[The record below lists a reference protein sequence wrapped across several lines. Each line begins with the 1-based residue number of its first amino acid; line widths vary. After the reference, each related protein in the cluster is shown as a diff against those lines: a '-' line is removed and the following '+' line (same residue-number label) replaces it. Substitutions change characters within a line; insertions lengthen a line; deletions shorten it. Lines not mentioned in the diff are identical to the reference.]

1 VKNPLWI
8 PQNVEEFFRISDP
21 ISGRTQFQGSLTAFS
36 SLIFPKAKK
45 DCQIDFLKANSTKIS
60 CPQSK
65 RFESHTSPGQKGLSE
80 KKFCK
85 SKNQILANLAFKK
98 VDFFL

>member
-1 VKNPLWI
+1 LRFKGRSGKSYVKNPLWI

-65 RFESHTSPGQKGLSE
+65 RFESHTSPGQKGLSR
-80 KKFCK
+80 KKIL
-85 SKNQILANLAFKK
+85 QI
-98 VDFFL
+98 